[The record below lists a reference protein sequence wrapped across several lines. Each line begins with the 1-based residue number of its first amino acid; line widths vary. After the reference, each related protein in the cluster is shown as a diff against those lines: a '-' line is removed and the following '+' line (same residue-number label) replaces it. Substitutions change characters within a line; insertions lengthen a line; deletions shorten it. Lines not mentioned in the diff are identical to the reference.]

1 MPRKSKIEQLPK
13 DIRIVQ
19 FAPGELKPLVV
30 KASDIGKVIIGL
42 SAKTLANWR
51 SQGIGPAYN
60 VINGQIYY
68 QLPILEEYFNQNQ
81 VKTINDN

>member
-13 DIRIVQ
+13 DARIVQ
-19 FAPGELKPLVV
+19 FAPGELKPLFV
-30 KASDIGKVIIGL
+30 KASDIGKVVVGL

-60 VINGQIYY
+60 IINGQIYHR
-68 QLPILEEYFNQNQ
+68 LSILEEYFNQNP
-81 VKTINDN
+81 VKTIHGN

>member
-19 FAPGELKPLVV
+19 FSPGEFKPLYV
-30 KASDIGKVIIGL
+30 KASDIGKVVVGL

-51 SQGIGPAYN
+51 SQGVGPAYN
-60 VINGQIYY
+60 IINGQIYY
-68 QLPILEEYFNQNQ
+68 QFSILEKFFNQNL
-81 VKTINDN
+81 VKTIHGD

>member
-42 SAKTLANWR
+42 SAMLKVKGVQCFCFLISR
-51 SQGIGPAYN
+51 S
-60 VINGQIYY
+60 
-68 QLPILEEYFNQNQ
+68 
-81 VKTINDN
+81 